1 MKVNFLHTF
10 AVHTAFRLRDEAVHA
25 EHIVPHALRQRAG
38 AHDRFNIR
46 HRVVMM
52 VLMVML
58 VFALFLTVHHH
69 AQVRARD
76 AALDRPLG
84 AKFHTR
90 QPQPVQL
97 GDKRAAV
104 VQQLQKRRRQ
114 HIARRAHRAVQIEC
128 FHRVSSRFACIWLMR
143 LARKPAPKPL
153 SMFTTDTPL
162 AHELSIASSAA
173 TPPNDAP

>member
-10 AVHTAFRLRDEAVHA
+10 AVHAAFRLRDEAVHA

-52 VLMVML
+52 VFVRML
-58 VFALFLTVHHH
+58 FALFLTVHGH

-84 AKFHTR
+84 AKFHAR
-90 QPQPVQL
+90 QPQRVQL
-97 GDKRAAV
+97 GNKSVAV
-104 VQQLQKRRRQ
+104 VQQLQQRRRQ

-128 FHRVSSRFACIWLMR
+128 FHRVSSRFCIWLMR